1 MSQRHLRDR
10 RARPRHEIDHTR
22 GKSRCFE
29 QLDDHMCRKELCRSR
44 LPNDGV
50 AHDRGRR
57 RQIAGDRREVERRD
71 RENESFERAVVHA
84 VPVAGWGDR
93 LVLLLQLRADMY
105 VPAPEVDQLACRVDL
120 GLMHGL
126 ALTQDGCGVEP
137 VTPRAAEEVR
147 GAQEDGRPCLP
158 RRHRPRRPCRECRLH
173 RTSNVIRSCPADL
186 AEHERVPVRC
196 PHLQGITSAVDPDGV
211 DRRPPWLT
219 VRIPMGE
226 GYTHLKGIMRG
237 LELNTVCE
245 EARCPNIAE
254 CWGHGTATFMI
265 LGDVCTRACA
275 FCAVK
280 SGKRGGDIDVDE
292 PQRVAEAVVRMAL
305 RHAVVT
311 SVDRDDLADGG
322 AAIFA
327 ATIRGIRE
335 RAPETTIEVLTPD
348 FQGDHDALR
357 TVMDAV
363 PEIFNHNVETIGR
376 LYRRVRPKAD
386 LGRSLELL
394 RAAKRM
400 QARSRTKSGLMVGLG
415 EEMGE
420 VKELLRD
427 MRAHDVEIVT
437 IGQYL
442 RPSLKHHPLIR
453 FWHPDEFAE
462 LREYGLGFGVSHVES
477 VPLVRSSYHA
487 HEQDVAAQAV

>member
-1 MSQRHLRDR
+1 METIPLRPVQVAPSAKPSADTRPVHQR
-10 RARPRHEIDHTR
+10 
-22 GKSRCFE
+22 
-29 QLDDHMCRKELCRSR
+29 
-44 LPNDGV
+44 
-50 AHDRGRR
+50 
-57 RQIAGDRREVERRD
+57 
-71 RENESFERAVVHA
+71 
-84 VPVAGWGDR
+84 
-93 LVLLLQLRADMY
+93 LL
-105 VPAPEVDQLACRVDL
+105 
-120 GLMHGL
+120 
-126 ALTQDGCGVEP
+126 
-137 VTPRAAEEVR
+137 
-147 GAQEDGRPCLP
+147 
-158 RRHRPRRPCRECRLH
+158 
-173 RTSNVIRSCPADL
+173 
-186 AEHERVPVRC
+186 
-196 PHLQGITSAVDPDGV
+196 PDGV

-226 GYTHLKGIMRG
+226 GYTRLKGIMRG

-254 CWGHGTATFMI
+254 CWGNGTSTFMI

-280 SGKRGGDIDVDE
+280 SGKRGGDIDADE
-292 PQRVAEAVVRMAL
+292 PERVAEAVVRMGL

-311 SVDRDDLADGG
+311 SVDRDDLHDGG
-322 AAIFA
+322 AGIFA
-327 ATIRGIRE
+327 ATIRAIRR
-335 RAPETTIEVLTPD
+335 RAPGTTIEVLTPD

-386 LGRSLELL
+386 LRRSLELL

-400 QARSRTKSGLMVGLG
+400 EVRSRTKSGLMVGLG
-415 EEMGE
+415 EEMDE

-462 LREYGLGFGVSHVES
+462 LRDYGLGLGFSHVES
-477 VPLVRSSYHA
+477 GPLVRSSYHA
-487 HEQDVAAQAV
+487 HEQAVAAQAV